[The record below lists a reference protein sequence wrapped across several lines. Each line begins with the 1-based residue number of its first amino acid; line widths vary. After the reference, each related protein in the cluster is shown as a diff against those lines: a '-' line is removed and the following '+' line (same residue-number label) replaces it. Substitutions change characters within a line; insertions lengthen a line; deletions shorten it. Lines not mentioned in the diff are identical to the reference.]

1 MQKLCSGSPGEDKP
15 MSLVVI
21 SIDRGKLPEHT
32 QEEFEEWVKY
42 EVGDTPE
49 MNMTNPLVM
58 ECFEADVK
66 EIGN

>member
-1 MQKLCSGSPGEDKP
+1 

-49 MNMTNPLVM
+49 MNMKNPLVM